1 MTLRARRIVYSLFI
15 AAFIVTAPLVI
26 IYTQG
31 YRYNLKH
38 QRLEPTGTLVLST
51 IPKGATISL
60 NGQVIK
66 FLTPKTLQAVLPGT
80 YTIRLSKDSYK
91 TWEKRL
97 KVKAGEAIFVS
108 NVRLWRETMPKR
120 LSQAIYQI
128 FSPNPDTT
136 AILLTT
142 WSANKEQLLLFDKLS
157 GKPPTVIAER
167 PMRNPSDQIIWSA
180 QATRALVAG
189 PDETAIVEL
198 NQNPSWQSLSSFVPK
213 TISDFRW
220 DPEYDDLLYGSD
232 GASVYRLDLSSKKI
246 TPLVPLTNVKQSK
259 QTLTGYWIE
268 NNTLYELIQRD
279 DDHSILRSTPL
290 LTTNS
295 GREMILPTNY
305 PYKLLDQKDDL
316 IALIDSAKTMSLWRL
331 AGESLLPV
339 FSAPNVKQAIF
350 LKTTGD
356 LLYSSPFELWTY
368 NPKTGAQTLLTR
380 IAAEVDQAAW
390 FPDGSHVIFASNHAV
405 FFLERDE
412 RDIRNQWMMMP
423 FQDLVGYAVSQ
434 DGKEMYFAGTIGS
447 DSGLWRLD
455 L

>member
-220 DPEYDDLLYGSD
+220 DPAWRHYEPRHRRILHW
-232 GASVYRLDLSSKKI
+232 YR
-246 TPLVPLTNVKQSK
+246 T
-259 QTLTGYWIE
+259 
-268 NNTLYELIQRD
+268 
-279 DDHSILRSTPL
+279 
-290 LTTNS
+290 
-295 GREMILPTNY
+295 
-305 PYKLLDQKDDL
+305 
-316 IALIDSAKTMSLWRL
+316 
-331 AGESLLPV
+331 
-339 FSAPNVKQAIF
+339 
-350 LKTTGD
+350 
-356 LLYSSPFELWTY
+356 
-368 NPKTGAQTLLTR
+368 
-380 IAAEVDQAAW
+380 
-390 FPDGSHVIFASNHAV
+390 
-405 FFLERDE
+405 
-412 RDIRNQWMMMP
+412 
-423 FQDLVGYAVSQ
+423 
-434 DGKEMYFAGTIGS
+434 
-447 DSGLWRLD
+447 
-455 L
+455 